1 MFSCAPGLHFN
12 KETRICDW
20 PTRAKCIDDNK
31 EATTQ
36 VAISTTDLPAQ
47 PPVSQKPITQPI
59 TEQAPVTSTTSQPTS
74 TTSQPTSTLPSA
86 IIDPDKVSPLS
97 GDFKVVCYFTNWA
110 WYRRG
115 IGRYLPEHID
125 HTLCTHIVYGFAVL
139 DYSELVIKAH
149 DSWADYDNRFYER
162 VVAYKKR
169 GLKVL
174 LALGGWNDSAG
185 DKYSRLVHSS
195 SARNKFIDHAIQ
207 FIEKYGFDGLDLDW
221 EYPVCWQV
229 NSFLFILIIYAALE
243 FSFYFRSL
251 FFSF

>member
-1 MFSCAPGLHFN
+1 M
-12 KETRICDW
+12 
-20 PTRAKCIDDNK
+20 
-31 EATTQ
+31 
-36 VAISTTDLPAQ
+36 
-47 PPVSQKPITQPI
+47 
-59 TEQAPVTSTTSQPTS
+59 
-74 TTSQPTSTLPSA
+74 
-86 IIDPDKVSPLS
+86 SPLS
-97 GDFKVVCYFTNWA
+97 GDFKVVCYFTNWS

-195 SARNKFIDHAIQ
+195 SARSKFIDHAIQ

-229 NSFLFILIIYAALE
+229 RLF
-243 FSFYFRSL
+243 
-251 FFSF
+251 